1 MKTFV
6 LLRKERDTPLLVLLA
21 ERRTCEALQPPETRD
36 SRRPPWLSRLLPNC
50 SKQTRKRR
58 ATRRAQG
65 SRVAHEIQKSPREMQ
80 ILFLFI
86 MLPAQNEVTKYVA
99 MTKYVTVCGQIY

>member
-1 MKTFV
+1 
-6 LLRKERDTPLLVLLA
+6 
-21 ERRTCEALQPPETRD
+21 
-36 SRRPPWLSRLLPNC
+36 
-50 SKQTRKRR
+50 
-58 ATRRAQG
+58 
-65 SRVAHEIQKSPREMQ
+65 MQ